1 MKKGYKQFYKIKN
14 ILKGIIV
21 MTMTILIAA
30 SCGNKQNDEKQV
42 IEGSKT
48 EEVSAVNHDI
58 DQKVV
63 DITLQNVK
71 DYFDI
76 ETVEEVDPFGE
87 KTGTRYAYLK
97 SKMYDEG
104 WVIKEF
110 SDFAIKTKVIE
121 ASQDAIYFT
130 GDDFTIQIERCKND
144 VIENFIDAKGTVTY
158 VPIESVKNYS
168 YDDKAEERTIELQNG
183 EKYTISQYPIY
194 PFRF

>member
-1 MKKGYKQFYKIKN
+1 MKNGYKQFYKIKN

-21 MTMTILIAA
+21 MTITILIAT
-30 SCGNKQNDEKQV
+30 SCGNKQNDEKQE
-42 IEGSKT
+42 IEESKT
-48 EEVSAVNHDI
+48 EEVSTVDHDI

-76 ETVEEVDPFGE
+76 ETVEEVDTFGE

-121 ASQDAIYFT
+121 ASQDVIYFT

-183 EKYTISQYPIY
+183 EKYTISQYSIY
-194 PFRF
+194 PFQF

>member
-14 ILKGIIV
+14 ILKSTIV
-21 MTMTILIAA
+21 VTMTILIAT

-42 IEGSKT
+42 IEESKT
-48 EEVSAVNHDI
+48 EEVSAVDHDI

-110 SDFAIKTKVIE
+110 SDFAIKTKVID

>member
-1 MKKGYKQFYKIKN
+1 MKNGYKQFYKIKN

-21 MTMTILIAA
+21 MTITILIAT
-30 SCGNKQNDEKQV
+30 SCGNKQNDEKQE
-42 IEGSKT
+42 IEESKT
-48 EEVSAVNHDI
+48 EEVSTVDHDI

-76 ETVEEVDPFGE
+76 ETVEEVDTFGE

-110 SDFAIKTKVIE
+110 SDFVIKTKVIE
-121 ASQDAIYFT
+121 ASQDVIYFT

-183 EKYTISQYPIY
+183 EKYTISQYSIY
-194 PFRF
+194 PFQF

>member
-1 MKKGYKQFYKIKN
+1 MD
-14 ILKGIIV
+14 
-21 MTMTILIAA
+21 T
-30 SCGNKQNDEKQV
+30 
-42 IEGSKT
+42 
-48 EEVSAVNHDI
+48 
-58 DQKVV
+58 
-63 DITLQNVK
+63 
-71 DYFDI
+71 
-76 ETVEEVDPFGE
+76 FGE

-183 EKYTISQYPIY
+183 EKYTISQYSIY
-194 PFRF
+194 PFQF